1 MRGKKDDILKKVKKN
16 WNKVEF
22 QSVNTISII
31 QFHES
36 LLLAV
41 FAVNSFC
48 ICEQRWKEFVVWGSS
63 RKLSVDT
70 FQQCVFLRKVAL
82 ELSCPL
88 CCLSEVSSEAWMECV
103 FGKETIGILDLE
115 VPLGS
120 AWLNCILKEV
130 LLLTFFLNVFFLF
143 LNFYMADLD
152 LLNLH
157 FIQGNS
163 SFHLEL

>member
-1 MRGKKDDILKKVKKN
+1 
-16 WNKVEF
+16 
-22 QSVNTISII
+22 
-31 QFHES
+31 
-36 LLLAV
+36 
-41 FAVNSFC
+41 
-48 ICEQRWKEFVVWGSS
+48 
-63 RKLSVDT
+63 
-70 FQQCVFLRKVAL
+70 
-82 ELSCPL
+82 
-88 CCLSEVSSEAWMECV
+88 MECV
-103 FGKETIGILDLE
+103 FGKETIVILDLE